1 MADLV
6 KITNALAAQI
16 TEYTGLRAL
25 GQATDQITPPCAV
38 VLPGQPFLTYGATM
52 DEAFTLNLMVLV
64 IISDA
69 APVEKTQRALDA
81 YLGIGE
87 DQEPSSIPDAVL
99 ADTTLAGT
107 VHFCEPQTASN
118 YGRIEYAGVTYFG
131 ARINLQAGAI

>member
-6 KITNALAAQI
+6 EITSALASQI
-16 TEYTGLRAL
+16 TTQTGLRAL
-25 GQATDQITPPCAV
+25 GQATDQISPPCAV
-38 VLPGQPFLTYGATM
+38 VLPGQPFLSYGATM
-52 DEAFTLNLMVLV
+52 DEALTINLMVLV

-69 APVEKTQRALDA
+69 APVEKTQRALNA

-87 DQEPSSIPDAVL
+87 NQLQSIPAAVL
-99 ADTTLAGT
+99 TDPTLAGT

-131 ARINLQAGAI
+131 ARLNLTAGAI